1 MIISIIER
9 GYLKGLIHILP
20 FSFCSFVWFCIAFV
34 KSMVDWCIWQE
45 KKLVLVRSLVGSDH
59 ECFLLMIWLVQLV
72 RETTIQCLVA
82 STGLPYSRIYPLRS
96 QVVYFTCR
104 KLKSHFI
111 RLVFLPIMSI
121 LCCTTFLFLK
131 VLQATLKALDDH
143 KRIIRQE
150 AVRCR
155 QAWSSFFLTM
165 LVLLGCCNSYFL
177 WSTCSKHFFSCCR
190 ASIS

>member
-1 MIISIIER
+1 MIGHLYTFASLRNIISLLMIISIIER

-45 KKLVLVRSLVGSDH
+45 KKLVLVHSLVGSDH

-96 QVVYFTCR
+96 QVVY
-104 KLKSHFI
+104 LHAANSN
-111 RLVFLPIMSI
+111 LI
-121 LCCTTFLFLK
+121 L
-131 VLQATLKALDDH
+131 
-143 KRIIRQE
+143 
-150 AVRCR
+150 
-155 QAWSSFFLTM
+155 SF
-165 LVLLGCCNSYFL
+165 
-177 WSTCSKHFFSCCR
+177 
-190 ASIS
+190 SISSYNEHFMLHDVFVPQGIASDIEGPWWP